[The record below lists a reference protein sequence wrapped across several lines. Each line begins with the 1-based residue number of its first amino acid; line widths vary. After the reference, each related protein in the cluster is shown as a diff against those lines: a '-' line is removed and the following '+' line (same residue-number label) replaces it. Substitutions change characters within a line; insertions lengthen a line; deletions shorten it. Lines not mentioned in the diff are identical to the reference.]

1 MGTEVH
7 RRASPNA
14 PSSPYAGIHPQ
25 PERGH
30 SPRAVGSPRGF
41 APTRVHQPADVEHRY
56 TAAPGWTLVNVTY
69 LDRAWAGLIESPLEC
84 P

>member
-7 RRASPNA
+7 PPGVSERAFIAVS
-14 PSSPYAGIHPQ
+14 
-25 PERGH
+25 ERGH
-30 SPRAVGSPRGF
+30 SPATGARAFSPRGF
-41 APTRVHQPADVEHRY
+41 APMRVRQPADVEHRY